1 MRRFKNF
8 ISRLSFFKE
17 DRSVC
22 KCFKPDRCTCY
33 CHNEPG
39 CLHMV
44 NCCSVKKC
52 EKCNKNYNSK
62 FILNKNKI

>member
-52 EKCNKNYNSK
+52 
-62 FILNKNKI
+62 